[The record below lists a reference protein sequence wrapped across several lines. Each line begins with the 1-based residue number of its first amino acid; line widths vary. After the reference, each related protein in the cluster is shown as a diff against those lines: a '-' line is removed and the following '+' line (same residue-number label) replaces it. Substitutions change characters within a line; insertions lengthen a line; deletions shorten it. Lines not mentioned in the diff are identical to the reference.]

1 MKDVFVAVG
10 LSGAR
15 IMVASDGV
23 DLAQF
28 DINVDRIQA
37 RTKVGL
43 PLDKKIALYTGHLY
57 AWKGAQVLA
66 DAAAF
71 LDDDFLI
78 VFVGGTEKDIN
89 NFREKNENLI
99 SAGKIALA
107 GHQLHETMPLWMK
120 AADILVLPNKGQENI
135 SKLYTS
141 PLKLFEYMVIGRPI
155 VASDLPSLREI
166 LNAKNAILFEPDN
179 SKSLALAI
187 KKLIQDSSRAQLL
200 ADQARLDAQKYS
212 WSARAKKILEFIN

>member
-1 MKDVFVAVG
+1 
-10 LSGAR
+10 
-15 IMVASDGV
+15 
-23 DLAQF
+23 
-28 DINVDRIQA
+28 
-37 RTKVGL
+37 
-43 PLDKKIALYTGHLY
+43 
-57 AWKGAQVLA
+57 
-66 DAAAF
+66 
-71 LDDDFLI
+71 
-78 VFVGGTEKDIN
+78 
-89 NFREKNENLI
+89 LI